1 MAGVVNIVSLQLFL
15 ITNSPKL
22 NNKKPKKK
30 KFSTKHVTHLCT
42 LPCLVCSLPF
52 SLCVCKCS
60 AAVQKKLQKQQTN
73 LEEFEVFYISTEMF
87 ANAVVF
93 L

>member
-15 ITNSPKL
+15 ITNSPK
-22 NNKKPKKK
+22 K
-30 KFSTKHVTHLCT
+30 KFNPNMLSTKHVTHLCT

-60 AAVQKKLQKQQTN
+60 AAVEKKLGKQQTN